1 MDATT
6 LFYRTRRST
15 RAEAAAKLKAVDTA
29 YEIVRSLDPNIRL
42 ADFRRSSADLVTR
55 KLGSDALDSYLTS
68 TMPVISHLSNDVDI
82 YLASVLNSITIQ
94 MNFQTRIF
102 LDGPPS
108 VLLDGDLKYF
118 GIAMMHGNMTQ
129 GLFLGDASGFTAP
142 KWANIGPSF
151 ELNMERVHVVDA
163 ARAGLYL
170 DAHGCRRIGAIMI
183 VDPRM
188 DQHGYA
194 IGSKF
199 SHLADRLTPNTL
211 YCIAASAD
219 AIMAAADDLLA
230 RHPNAKLHIK
240 LYEHR
245 SGRARA
251 QRGILVF
258 SGVDG
263 APDLM
268 LKPATS
274 IPISFGSTVATHPR
288 DDVDFISYASGFAE
302 GLVDSANGKD
312 KGIWE
317 KSSVRRPFLLS
328 SSAPLPAEAQE
339 RIAENFDVLHSMI
352 AIDNGYLIQ
361 SANASHAQF
370 MHAASD
376 GAIYHDYLDNP
387 AVTPLFQNSLADS
400 DGVRRT
406 ILVPDRVLRVD
417 GPAMPLMFTPTL
429 HSWHSHF
436 MIQCLPRVRI
446 AHDLGE
452 DITFLVPH
460 DLRRKQLEM
469 LELLGIGRDRLAFMR
484 RDDVVQAERLYV
496 PCPWR
501 LVFTKYSLG
510 VYEVIASK
518 LSTQSI
524 VTPKRVLISRESR
537 KSWRN
542 MINYEAVRDRL
553 VNEYGFEVIAPERMT
568 LAEEVATFANAEIIV
583 GAEGAGMYGGVFS
596 GPGTKFI
603 TLCDEDYVMPILGTI
618 ASIRGFDIGYVFGES
633 FRADID
639 VDRRL
644 PQGHADFVLDV
655 ARVEQAIQRTIAL
668 QEAQAPKPERAER
681 KRRRLLGRG

>member
-6 LFYRTRRST
+6 LFYRSRRST
-15 RAEAAAKLKAVDTA
+15 RPEAAAKLKAVDAA
-29 YEIVRSLDPNIRL
+29 YEVVKSFDPKVQL
-42 ADFRRSSADLVTR
+42 SDFRRSSADLITR
-55 KLGSDALDSYLTS
+55 KLGGDALDSYLTS
-68 TMPVISHLSNDVDI
+68 TMPVIRHLSADVDI
-82 YLASVLNSITIQ
+82 YLASVLNTITIQ

-108 VLLDGDLKYF
+108 ILFDGNLNYF

-129 GLFLGDASGFTAP
+129 GLFLGDAPGFAAP

-151 ELNMERVHVVDA
+151 ELNMERVHVVEN
-163 ARAGLYL
+163 ARAALYL

-183 VDPRM
+183 VDPHV
-188 DQHGYA
+188 DQQEYA
-194 IGSKF
+194 IASQF
-199 SHLADRLTPNTL
+199 AHLAERLTQNTL

-230 RHPNAKLHIK
+230 RHPKAKFDIK

-245 SGRARA
+245 SGKAYA
-251 QRGILVF
+251 KRGILIF

-263 APDLM
+263 APDLT
-268 LKPATS
+268 LKSATP
-274 IPISFGSTVATHPR
+274 IPISFGSTVASHPR
-288 DDVDFISYASGFAE
+288 NDVDFISYASGFAE

-339 RIAENFDVLHSMI
+339 RIAENFDVLHSML

-361 SANASHAQF
+361 SADSSHAQF

-387 AVTPLFQNSLADS
+387 NVTPLYQNSIADV

-406 ILVPDRVLRVD
+406 TLTPERILHVD

-484 RDDVVQAERLYV
+484 RDDVVQADRLYV

-510 VYEVIASK
+510 VYDVIASK

-524 VTPKRVLISRESR
+524 ATPKRVLISRESR

-553 VNEYGFEVIAPERMT
+553 VNDYGFEVIAPERMT

-596 GPGTKFI
+596 GSGTKFI

-639 VDRRL
+639 VERRL
-644 PQGHADFVLDV
+644 LQGHADFVLDV
-655 ARVEQAIQRTIAL
+655 ARVEEAIKRTIAL
-668 QEAQAPKPERAER
+668 QQAEAATPERSER
-681 KRRRLLGRG
+681 KRRRFLGRD